1 MARKTSRTRR
11 DNSSVPSLICG
22 IKTKDKMARRKKGDF
37 WGKEGIDKERERK
50 AGQFEEVRMAKVHC
64 LHVRNVR

>member
-1 MARKTSRTRR
+1 MARKTRLRETA
-11 DNSSVPSLICG
+11 VPCLICG

-37 WGKEGIDKERERK
+37 WSKGGIDKGRERK